1 MVNLHITTADG
12 REYVGTVQGFGGS
25 IGGGAAHLGVDRE
38 KASALKILQN
48 CIESVNQF
56 GEMVGVY
63 EPKQAPLHCQIRS
76 VHDWKVPFDGAF
88 NWHWVPLRGATA
100 RLLSDEEVMAISP
113 GTCRYDEP
121 DPKALEAAERLRAEK
136 KLDDTEAELL
146 PAMKRLLEW
155 ESILL
160 KSTFAIKNGVEA
172 DLAMAHAAIAK
183 ATAQSEKN
191 RLNAS
196 SVGGG
201 NDKANVVL
209 A

>member
-1 MVNLHITTADG
+1 
-12 REYVGTVQGFGGS
+12 
-25 IGGGAAHLGVDRE
+25 
-38 KASALKILQN
+38 
-48 CIESVNQF
+48 
-56 GEMVGVY
+56 
-63 EPKQAPLHCQIRS
+63 
-76 VHDWKVPFDGAF
+76 
-88 NWHWVPLRGATA
+88 
-100 RLLSDEEVMAISP
+100 MAISP

-201 NDKANVVL
+201 K
-209 A
+209 